1 MILNEL
7 WHDVFVVIGTSAGA
21 LVGLLFIVMSIH
33 INAIT
38 ERADDN
44 LRATIDGA
52 RFNTIHLL
60 TVLVEAVV
68 ILTPQP
74 LTLIGAELI
83 ALNVFGLRG
92 PLIFTTKYRHRPIT
106 IGENGEFPVG
116 LIATIIC
123 AYLLG
128 IAGGIALLRLFE
140 WGMYLVTAA
149 CVLKIVR
156 SVLTAWMLMFAKT
169 IRQGHLDERAASPPA
184 SDA

>member
-1 MILNEL
+1 MEHLNHLEM

-33 INAIT
+33 IDKIT

-60 TVLVEAVV
+60 TVLVEATV

-74 LTLIGAELI
+74 LTFIGAELI
-83 ALNVFGLRG
+83 GLNVFGLRG
-92 PLIFTTKYRHRPIT
+92 PFTFTKTYRHRPIT
-106 IGENGEFPVG
+106 LGQGGGFPTG
-116 LIATIIC
+116 LIVTIIC

-128 IAGGIALLRLFE
+128 IAGGVALLRLFE
-140 WGMYLVTAA
+140 WGMYLVTAS
-149 CVLKIVR
+149 CVIKIVR
-156 SVLTAWMLMFAKT
+156 SVMTAWMLMFAKA
-169 IRQGHLDERAASPPA
+169 IRQEG
-184 SDA
+184 

>member
-1 MILNEL
+1 MNHLEP

-33 INAIT
+33 LDKIT
-38 ERADDN
+38 ERADDT
-44 LRATIDGA
+44 LRATIDGG

-60 TVLVEAVV
+60 TVLVESAVV
-68 ILTPQP
+68 LTPQP
-74 LTLIGAELI
+74 LTFIGVELI

-92 PLIFTTKYRHRPIT
+92 PLTFTKKYLHRHIT
-106 IGENGEFPVG
+106 LDQNGGFPTG

-128 IAGGIALLRLFE
+128 IAGGVALLRLFE

-149 CVLKIVR
+149 CVTKIVR
-156 SVLTAWMLMFAKT
+156 SVLTAWMLMFAKA
-169 IRQGHLDERAASPPA
+169 IPSRRLMKEVRGSHHGA
-184 SDA
+184 